1 MTPAGAPLHGFLRL
15 LVAALPLFGLALPA
29 RADSTKPAASLPSSA
44 VPAASALIPTPRPK
58 ADTSLTLAPVD
69 AYMGL
74 GAVITPRVTFS
85 GGPAENL
92 RWVVPTC
99 RFEIRFP
106 SLPDRTLE
114 APCNKPINIDVPD
127 DRHYDSTGL
136 GVRVLAGADLNAS
149 AWASA
154 KLSVHAGPTL
164 LEIRHVTGQLP
175 ANLAA
180 AASITAAEDVFV
192 TLYKTLPTGANRTPL
207 PNRPVVVT
215 VTGGQATAVPT
226 SSASGNISFQVVHV
240 KSVTPSVHVLFQGDT
255 AYASSHASATLTP
268 ASPHKG
274 SWH

>member
-1 MTPAGAPLHGFLRL
+1 MRHSL
-15 LVAALPLFGLALPA
+15 LY
-29 RADSTKPAASLPSSA
+29 AASLLAAAGSLSA
-44 VPAASALIPTPRPK
+44 DQAKNAPVTTTKIAPPLAVQPTPRPK

-92 RWVVPTC
+92 RWVVPNC

-114 APCNKPINIDVPD
+114 APCNKPINIDLPD

-149 AWASA
+149 AWATA

-164 LEIRHVTGQLP
+164 LEIHHGHGQLP

-180 AASITAAEDVFV
+180 AASIMEATDVVV
-192 TLYKTLPTGANRTPL
+192 TLYKTLPSGANRTAL
-207 PNRPVVVT
+207 PNRSVVVT
-215 VTGGQATAVPT
+215 VTGGQASAVPE
-226 SSASGNISFQVVHV
+226 SNASGNIAFQVLHV
-240 KSVTPSVHVLFQGDT
+240 QSVTPTVDVLFQGDT
-255 AYASSHASATLTP
+255 AYASSHALATLLR
-268 ASPHKG
+268 G
-274 SWH
+274 SQAKKHH